1 MKRRMRRL
9 GRRLTAILALVAAFA
24 VVIVPSSQ
32 SSASR
37 SGARLGSLETSLLQD
52 LNVVRAQYGLAPLHA
67 SPLLAAAASQ
77 HTHEMGIDGYFDHS
91 SHDGSSFSTR
101 IEHWYAPGK
110 HAWSVG
116 ENLLWYSPSV
126 GAKAA
131 VSLWMSSPGHRANI
145 LNPSWRQI
153 GISAVHFASAG
164 GVYRGL
170 PVTIITTDFGARH

>member
-1 MKRRMRRL
+1 MRRL
-9 GRRLTAILALVAAFA
+9 GRKLPLFVGLVAAIAVA
-24 VVIVPSSQ
+24 VVPASQ
-32 SSASR
+32 SSTSR

-52 LNVVRAQYGLAPLHA
+52 LNDVRAQYGLAPLHA
-67 SPLLAAAASQ
+67 SPLLGAAAAQ
-77 HTHEMGIDGYFDHS
+77 HTHEMGVDGYFDHS

-116 ENLLWYSPSV
+116 ENLLWYSPRV

-131 VSLWMSSPGHRANI
+131 ISLWMGSPDHRANI
-145 LNPSWRQI
+145 LNPSWREI
-153 GISAVHFASAG
+153 GVSAVHFGSAG

-170 PVTIITTDFGARH
+170 PVTIITTDFGVRH